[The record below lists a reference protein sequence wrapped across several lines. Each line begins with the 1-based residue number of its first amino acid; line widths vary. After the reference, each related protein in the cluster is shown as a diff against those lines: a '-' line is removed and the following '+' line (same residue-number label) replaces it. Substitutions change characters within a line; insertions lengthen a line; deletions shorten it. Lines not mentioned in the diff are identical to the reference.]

1 MKRDFIRKITV
12 LLVIIAVSA
21 ISFQNGLQDVKA
33 SDIDQKQENTSIA
46 TYEGTQTY
54 QISNEKK
61 NASAKVKF
69 KKKTLWAF
77 SNGGFYLRI
86 NSVKG
91 RKMNVSIHMPQMNGY
106 NLSATIDSSGKKA
119 TAYCSCSSGGYHV
132 LIFKISGSGETIT
145 STFTVKNVKLDS
157 STLKN
162 NSTTISTKSN
172 NSSTTTSSGNTTT
185 K

>member
-33 SDIDQKQENTSIA
+33 SDIDQKQENTSID

-132 LIFKISGSGETIT
+132 LIFKISGSGIKVTEKTHCYQKLLGRTTADRYKTTIT
-145 STFTVKNVKLDS
+145 HGFYPQSYFY
-157 STLKN
+157 
-162 NSTTISTKSN
+162 
-172 NSSTTTSSGNTTT
+172 
-185 K
+185 